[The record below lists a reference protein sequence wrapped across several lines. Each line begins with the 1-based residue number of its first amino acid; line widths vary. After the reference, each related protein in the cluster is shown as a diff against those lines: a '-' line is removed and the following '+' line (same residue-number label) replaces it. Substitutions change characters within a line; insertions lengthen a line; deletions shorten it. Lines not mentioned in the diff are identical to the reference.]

1 MLLLDFFSKIRHQF
15 FSYYLQFFSKRS
27 SVISSDL
34 LTQYL
39 YFEMLTMLMTMSS
52 LSVPNSDSAP

>member
-15 FSYYLQFFSKRS
+15 FNYLQFFSKRS
-27 SVISSDL
+27 SDVSSDL

-39 YFEMLTMLMTMSS
+39 YFEMLTTMSS
-52 LSVPNSDSAP
+52 LCVPNSDSAP